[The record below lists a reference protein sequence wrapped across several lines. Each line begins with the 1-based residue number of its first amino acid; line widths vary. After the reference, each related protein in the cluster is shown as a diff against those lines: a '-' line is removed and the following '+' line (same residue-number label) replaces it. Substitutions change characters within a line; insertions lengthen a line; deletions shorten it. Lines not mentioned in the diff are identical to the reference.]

1 MADIT
6 AVIFDVGNVLYHWN
20 PRVLYER
27 LIPDDQALDAFL
39 QDVVSPEWH
48 FQHDAGRP
56 FAQTSAEL
64 IARHPD
70 RADLIRLWGDKF
82 IDSVGPAISGMP
94 EIVRELDE
102 SGVPLFAITNF
113 SAEFWEP
120 FHAREQALFAPFRNI
135 VVSGAEKMVKP
146 DRAIYQLAL
155 ARFGVP
161 ADQTLFVDD
170 RPENIAAAQSE
181 GMRGHL
187 FRDAVSL
194 RRELAALNLI

>member
-1 MADIT
+1 
-6 AVIFDVGNVLYHWN
+6 
-20 PRVLYER
+20 
-27 LIPDDQALDAFL
+27 
-39 QDVVSPEWH
+39 
-48 FQHDAGRP
+48 
-56 FAQTSAEL
+56 
-64 IARHPD
+64 
-70 RADLIRLWGDKF
+70 
-82 IDSVGPAISGMP
+82 MP

-135 VVSGAEKMVKP
+135 VVSGAEKMAKP

>member
-27 LIPDDQALDAFL
+27 LIRDDQALDAFL